1 MEEYSSFR
9 MPFELSNVAYLYLF
23 ISTFPPI
30 IVRHDMNS
38 CFHTYYLS
46 TNHSRYSCST
56 PGPEPLGQRQRQ
68 RHKLKHQPIHYQ
80 GSSCD
85 NHKVNVCIQ
94 FVCTNE
100 FSPLQ
105 IRMTFICEIIHNNFF
120 LLSGR
125 PIFTFSILYSGAKQK
140 KNNNNNETK
149 FCANATLSWRARMP
163 PAKKRHRSFAA
174 SRAPGCVCRRPRPIS
189 KSLCF
194 YCVSFARISG
204 IRLPYE

>member
-1 MEEYSSFR
+1 

-46 TNHSRYSCST
+46 TNHSQYSCPT

-120 LLSGR
+120 LLFGR

-140 KNNNNNETK
+140 KT
-149 FCANATLSWRARMP
+149 TTTM
-163 PAKKRHRSFAA
+163 KRN
-174 SRAPGCVCRRPRPIS
+174 
-189 KSLCF
+189 
-194 YCVSFARISG
+194 FARTLLFLG
-204 IRLPYE
+204 ARECLRLRNDTVHLPRLVRPVVCAVVLVRYRSHCVFIVFPLHAYQEYVYHMNRVNAARY